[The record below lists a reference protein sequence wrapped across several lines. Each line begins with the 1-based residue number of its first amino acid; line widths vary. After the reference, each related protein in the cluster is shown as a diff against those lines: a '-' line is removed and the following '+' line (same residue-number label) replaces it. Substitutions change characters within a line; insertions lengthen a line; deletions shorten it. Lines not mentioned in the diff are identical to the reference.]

1 MNEFRFNE
9 KIFNEFIHKNK
20 IETNITCKEIYDII
34 CKSYGITMPKKIYVL
49 KFIEIMCRDS
59 LRYKN
64 MDDKYI
70 SQFIDITICLFLLK
84 KLTNSDKDDIKEQLV
99 NLINKTMSDL

>member
-1 MNEFRFNE
+1 M
-9 KIFNEFIHKNK
+9 
-20 IETNITCKEIYDII
+20 CK
-34 CKSYGITMPKKIYVL
+34 
-49 KFIEIMCRDS
+49 DS

-64 MDDKYI
+64 MGDKYI